1 MVHYYVER
9 KMCPNFLKGGAANMS
24 GKISKN
30 ADELLKQAYE
40 RHYTYV
46 YKFCLSRL
54 PSDRASAEDCAQE
67 AYIVLY
73 NKLKAG
79 EDVQNTLAFLLQT
92 ARNFVLKQIRE
103 IEKRQKEID
112 LDDVVHIP
120 SQSDDMD
127 EKLTFD
133 EYSRQISAALTDK
146 EAELFKMRYI
156 DELDIDTIA
165 GIRNTSPANIY
176 QELSRIRKK
185 IRKIFPKDY
194 FSS

>member
-1 MVHYYVER
+1 M
-9 KMCPNFLKGGAANMS
+9 KGGAAYLSN
-24 GKISKN
+24 KISKH

-40 RHYTYV
+40 SHYTYV
-46 YKFCLSRL
+46 YRFCLSRL
-54 PSDRASAEDCAQE
+54 PKDRASAEDCAQE

-79 EDVQNTLAFLLQT
+79 EEIENTLAFLLQT
-92 ARNFVLKQIRE
+92 ARNYVLKQLRE
-103 IEKRQKEID
+103 NEKRQKEID
-112 LDDVVHIP
+112 IDDVIHIP

-127 EKLTFD
+127 EKLSFD

-146 EAELFKMRYI
+146 ESELFKMRYI
-156 DELDIDTIA
+156 DELDIETIS
-165 GIRNTSPANIY
+165 GLRNTSPANIY
-176 QELSRIRKK
+176 KELSRIRIK

>member
-1 MVHYYVER
+1 
-9 KMCPNFLKGGAANMS
+9 MS